1 MRAWTLPSSTDARAL
16 PDISGAVNGALR
28 RVPPAVVYV
37 GGAAWGGWL
46 FWLAASGGLGVD
58 PVNALERE
66 YGDIAIKLIVAGLA
80 VTPLR
85 RWAGINLLR
94 FRRAI
99 GVTCFFFVLAHFL
112 VWALLDIGA
121 LDAIWADIVKRPYVT
136 VGMLSFLL
144 LIPLAVTSNNLSL
157 RRMGAAAWRR
167 LHKLTYAAAVL
178 GAVHYLWIAKVIAV
192 EPLVYLSLI
201 LGLLALRL
209 PVVDRLASPKA
220 RVRPNP

>member
-1 MRAWTLPSSTDARAL
+1 MA
-16 PDISGAVNGALR
+16 I
-28 RVPPAVVYV
+28 
-37 GGAAWGGWL
+37 
-46 FWLAASGGLGVD
+46 LAGCDGGLGVD

-66 YGDIAIKLIVAGLA
+66 YGDIAIKLIVTGLA

-112 VWALLDIGA
+112 VWALLDIGS
-121 LDAIWADIVKRPYVT
+121 LGAIWADIVKRPYVT
-136 VGMLSFLL
+136 VGMLGFLL
-144 LIPLAVTSNNLSL
+144 LIPLALTSNNLSL
-157 RRMGAAAWRR
+157 RRMGALAWRR
-167 LHKLTYAAAVL
+167 LHKLTYAAAIL

-201 LGLLALRL
+201 LGLLILGCPGSTVWRRVLRGCGRI
-209 PVVDRLASPKA
+209 PDRRMTRVHLTSESCASTP
-220 RVRPNP
+220 RHGSNLSRTT

>member
-1 MRAWTLPSSTDARAL
+1 MPSSTETRAF
-16 PDISGAVNGALR
+16 PDIPGAINTALR
-28 RVPPAVVYV
+28 RVPPAIVYV

-46 FWLAASGGLGVD
+46 FWLAATGGLGVD

-66 YGDIAIKLIVAGLA
+66 YGDIAIKLIVTGLA

-112 VWALLDIGA
+112 VWALLDIGS
-121 LDAIWADIVKRPYVT
+121 LGAIWADIVKRPYVT
-136 VGMLSFLL
+136 VGMLGFLL
-144 LIPLAVTSNNLSL
+144 LIPLALTSNNLSL
-157 RRMGAAAWRR
+157 RRMGALAWRR
-167 LHKLTYAAAVL
+167 LHKLTYAAAIL

-201 LGLLALRL
+201 LGLLILRL
-209 PVVDRLASPKA
+209 PGVDRMASRPA
-220 RVRPNP
+220 RVRANP

>member
-1 MRAWTLPSSTDARAL
+1 MPSSTESRAF
-16 PDISGAVNGALR
+16 PDIARAVNGILR
-28 RVPPAVVYV
+28 RVPPFVIYL

-46 FWLAASGGLGVD
+46 FWLAATGGLGVD

-121 LDAIWADIVKRPYVT
+121 LGAIWADIVKRPYVT
-136 VGMLSFLL
+136 VGMLSFVL
-144 LIPLAVTSNNLSL
+144 LIPLAMTSNNLSL
-157 RRMGAAAWRR
+157 RRMGAVAWRR
-167 LHKLTYAAAVL
+167 LHKLTYPAAVL
-178 GAVHYLWIAKVIAV
+178 GAVHYLWIAKVIAI
-192 EPLVYLSLI
+192 EPLVYLGLI
-201 LGLLALRL
+201 LGLLVLRL
-209 PVVDRLASPKA
+209 PAVDHLAMRTVRA
-220 RVRPNP
+220 RPNP